1 MKKWFLF
8 YWQRLLTLVGCSDK
22 DDKQVADK
30 LKKVSVVLDWTPNTN
45 HTGLYVAKNSV
56 ILRNRV

>member
-1 MKKWFLF
+1 MKKWLF
-8 YWQRLLTLVGCSDK
+8 ILVAALLTLVGCSDK
-22 DDKQVADK
+22 EDKQATDQ

-56 ILRNRV
+56 ILRSRA